1 VLEQTVQRI
10 EQPPAF
16 HQQSLDSALY
26 IGVALREQCRLSH
39 AWCIGESSA
48 TKKLLHPN
56 QHKPHRK
63 GETNMPLAF
72 IIGTAGSGKSLFTAA
87 FSEWLKTSKQ
97 DVAVVNLDPG
107 ALKLPYSPDVDVR
120 NYVDIGDLME
130 KYGLGPNG
138 ALIMAADLIA
148 DEIDNITVDIEAA
161 NADVVLVDTP
171 GQMELFAFRA
181 SGPYIVNELTR
192 EPKAIVYLFDAVF
205 SINPLNYVSNM
216 FLSAAVYNRF
226 FQPQMHL
233 LSKCDLLPEKEV
245 ETITDWAANPRA
257 LEDSIEQKLKGT
269 KRLFSINMM
278 HAINQLGI
286 KFLLIPVSA
295 KTNQG
300 LTNFNTVLERI
311 LTGGEKYTY

>member
-1 VLEQTVQRI
+1 L
-10 EQPPAF
+10 
-16 HQQSLDSALY
+16 
-26 IGVALREQCRLSH
+26 VAVDLILSVRTNCPENRTPLH
-39 AWCIGESSA
+39 LTESSA
-48 TKKLLHPN
+48 TEKLLHSN
-56 QHKPHRK
+56 QHKPHTK
-63 GETNMPLAF
+63 EKQTMPIAF

-87 FSEWLKTSKQ
+87 FSEWLKVSKQ

-120 NYVDIGDLME
+120 NYVDVGDLME

-148 DEIDNITVDIEAA
+148 DEIENITEDIEAA

-192 EPKAIVYLFDAVF
+192 EPKAVVYLFDAVF
-205 SINPLNYVSNM
+205 SINPLNYVSNL

-226 FQPQMHL
+226 FQPQIHL
-233 LSKCDLLPEKEV
+233 LSKCDLIPEKEV
-245 ETITDWAANPRA
+245 KTIIDWSANPRA
-257 LEDSIEQKLKGT
+257 LEDSIEQKLEGT
-269 KRLFSINMM
+269 KRLFSRNMM

-300 LTNFNTVLERI
+300 LINFNTTLERI
-311 LTGGEKYTY
+311 LSGGEKYTY